1 MLKTISTAGTVCSSL
16 VASGCGTG
24 LDTHV
29 RESLARV
36 SLQIIF
42 ILPYPAAA
50 IRAWLGPLGK
60 EVLPNP
66 TSVVV
71 AVGLVLWVGVFPHH
85 VRKFRIESGFKISDS
100 LFPAGS
106 TRFLARAKPEPQIF
120 TTFTYGHYLTWNLR
134 EYPVFVDTR
143 ETMYRHLQ
151 TRILDAYNNAE
162 AAHAIYRDFGINAV
176 LVPIP
181 KTRYIPEVGGWE
193 DVTSVLFPRDWA
205 IVYFDRISVVVLRRT
220 PANQKSSSKT
230 NSEFCVP
237 TCPQS
242 LRPLQE
248 SKSRKRPSVSVGIGS
263 LLGQRTRESDLPDCA
278 GSSLPARLSRKPG
291 IGLVGF
297 GKTVKSDPV
306 NVTALMELEKVY
318 RSLEIYRALSKYPND
333 SNF

>member
-193 DVTSVLFPRDWA
+193 DVTSV
-205 IVYFDRISVVVLRRT
+205 V
-220 PANQKSSSKT
+220 
-230 NSEFCVP
+230 
-237 TCPQS
+237 
-242 LRPLQE
+242 
-248 SKSRKRPSVSVGIGS
+248 
-263 LLGQRTRESDLPDCA
+263 
-278 GSSLPARLSRKPG
+278 PARLGDRLFRSHLGRGASAHASESKIIEQNEFRILRPNLPS
-291 IGLVGF
+291 IF
-297 GKTVKSDPV
+297 TSTPRIEKSKATVSFSWNWIAAWPTNPRV
-306 NVTALMELEKVY
+306 RFA
-318 RSLEIYRALSKYPND
+318 
-333 SNF
+333 